1 VIVTLNRLQYDK
13 DIKFHIADYLYK
25 KNMKYLLILQCTSIM
40 IKHREW
46 FRFSWL

>member
-25 KNMKYLLILQCTSIM
+25 KTWNICWYYNVPL
-40 IKHREW
+40 
-46 FRFSWL
+46 